1 MNLMTAESPNQAT
14 LASPAEARRP
24 RVTRTGVVTSS
35 ARNKTIAV
43 TTMYMVRHP
52 KYGKFI
58 KRRTVYHAH
67 DEQNECH
74 NGDVVEI
81 ARTRPLSKTKCWRL
95 VRVIKR
101 APAEKGAPS

>member
-1 MNLMTAESPNQAT
+1 MDLMTAERPKQT
-14 LASPAEARRP
+14 SPAPPAEQRAQRAT
-24 RVTRTGVVTSS
+24 RVGVVTSS
-35 ARNKTIAV
+35 TRNKTIAV

-67 DEQNECH
+67 DEKNECH

-81 ARTRPLSKTKCWRL
+81 VQTRPLSKTKCWRL
-95 VRVIKR
+95 VRVLER

>member
-1 MNLMTAESPNQAT
+1 MTAESPNQASV
-14 LASPAEARRP
+14 ASPPEQRR
-24 RVTRTGVVTSS
+24 RRATRTGVVTSS

-74 NGDVVEI
+74 NGDMVEI
-81 ARTRPLSKTKCWRL
+81 AQTRPVSKTKSWRL
-95 VRVIKR
+95 VRVLKR

>member
-1 MNLMTAESPNQAT
+1 
-14 LASPAEARRP
+14 
-24 RVTRTGVVTSS
+24 
-35 ARNKTIAV
+35 
-43 TTMYMVRHP
+43 
-52 KYGKFI
+52 
-58 KRRTVYHAH
+58 VYHAH

-95 VRVIKR
+95 VRVVKR